1 MMLTPESK
9 LFLEN
14 LKALNLPPV
23 DQVPIEILRSQFET
37 GAVLYGG
44 VPDQSIPFHDDE
56 VLLEN
61 LNKTI
66 KLRTFE
72 IPFSKMITLYAH
84 GGGWIRGNINTHH
97 VMCQNLAKAT
107 QSTVISIEYSL
118 SPEHPYPTALNEVE
132 AVYQW
137 AIRTQSLPISLCGDS
152 AGGNLMAGL
161 IVRLNQHNQPLP
173 QECIFIYPA
182 LDLTQS
188 LESSKEFAEGYSLTR
203 YSIRHYISAYL
214 GNNTDL
220 TTSPEVSPLWALEN
234 IDFPPTLIIAAGADP
249 LRDESRMAKD
259 ILAKKGSLKGYL
271 EVPGVLHGFSQLPVF
286 FPEAAQAFNWLH
298 QFYKA

>member
-1 MMLTPESK
+1 MLTPESQ

-23 DQVPIEILRSQFET
+23 DQTPIEILRSQFET
-37 GAVLYGG
+37 GAMVYGG
-44 VPDQSIPFHDDE
+44 VPDKSVPFHDDE
-56 VLLEN
+56 ITLEN
-61 LNKTI
+61 LNKPI

-72 IPFSKMITLYAH
+72 ISSPQMITLYAH

-107 QSTVISIEYSL
+107 KSTVISIEYSL
-118 SPEHPYPTALNEVE
+118 SPEHPYPMALNEVE

-137 AIRTQSLPISLCGDS
+137 TQKSQTLPISIAGDS

-161 IVRLNQHNQPLP
+161 IVRLNQQQQPLP
-173 QECIFIYPA
+173 QECILIYPA
-182 LDLTQS
+182 LDLTQR

-203 YSIRHYISAYL
+203 HSIQYYINAYL
-214 GNNTDL
+214 GNNTAL
-220 TTSPEVSPLWALEN
+220 TPSPEVSPLWVIEN

-259 ILAKKGSLKGYL
+259 ILSKKGRLKGYL
-271 EVPGVLHGFSQLPVF
+271 EVPGVLHGFAQLPTV

>member
-1 MMLTPESK
+1 MLTPESQ

-23 DQVPIEILRSQFET
+23 DQVPIETLRSQFEA
-37 GAVLYGG
+37 GAMLYGG
-44 VPDQSIPFHDDE
+44 VADQAISSHDDDIF
-56 VLLEN
+56 LES
-61 LNKTI
+61 LDKTI

-72 IPFSKMITLYAH
+72 IPSSKMVILYAH

-118 SPEHPYPTALNEVE
+118 SPEHTYPTALNEVE

-137 AIRTQSLPISLCGDS
+137 AQKTQTLPICLAGDS

-161 IVRLNQHNQPLP
+161 IVRLNQQKQSLP
-173 QECIFIYPA
+173 QECILIYPA
-182 LDLTQS
+182 LDLTQR

-203 YSIRHYISAYL
+203 HSIQYYISAYL
-214 GNNTDL
+214 GNNAAL
-220 TTSPEVSPLWALEN
+220 TTSPEVSPLWTLEN
-234 IDFPPTLIIAAGADP
+234 INFPPTLIIAAGADP

-259 ILAKKGSLKGYL
+259 ILAKKASLKGYL
-271 EVPGVLHGFSQLPVF
+271 EIPGVLHGFAQLPIF